1 MIKIYQIN
9 YERDINDVIFLGT
22 WLLERFNK
30 EFDFSIYDE
39 VWCGETD
46 GADLEEIYEE
56 FNLNRPT
63 DFKGHSLSVSDIVQ
77 IMDSDEKSNGYYFCD
92 NIGWVKLT
100 EDFKLEV

>member
-9 YERDINDVIFLGT
+9 NERDINDVKFLST
-22 WLLERFNK
+22 CLLESFNK

-46 GADLEEIYEE
+46 SGDLEEIYEE
-56 FNLNRPT
+56 FNFNRPA

-92 NIGWVKLT
+92 SMGWVKLT
-100 EDFKLEV
+100 KEFKLEV